1 MGKISRQRQKTSSSS
16 SGINSQLSQRNNY
29 TVNNR
34 VFATSATDN
43 KIIPGVS
50 KSFKNLKNAAAQVG
64 VSDKNKVISK
74 KNKHKLKRNLLV
86 QKINSLN
93 ELKKQN
99 KERKKRKN
107 NVIIGDTNSLHD
119 ALPSLDSLLQCK
131 IKVSKP
137 VKMKSIAKVAKRKKV
152 VAEDVSIFKKILQNK
167 HYKKNPLNLISEHVK
182 QRVQS
187 GEI

>member
-1 MGKISRQRQKTSSSS
+1 MGKIARQRQRTSSPSCS
-16 SGINSQLSQRNNY
+16 IKSQLIQGNNS
-29 TVNNR
+29 TANNR
-34 VFATSATDN
+34 VIATSTTDD
-43 KIIPGVS
+43 KTFTGVS
-50 KSFKNLKNAAAQVG
+50 KSFKNLKSAPAQVG

-74 KNKHKLKRNLLV
+74 KNKHKHKRNLLV

-137 VKMKSIAKVAKRKKV
+137 VKMKSIPKVAKRKKV

-187 GEI
+187 GEL